1 MDSQT
6 LSLKPLAT
14 MDDLKQAIH
23 DVYHENESEM
33 MEEEQVKEDNDSLD
47 DCCYW
52 QRTKHCQNKPY
63 ISATVSSRTF

>member
-14 MDDLKQAIH
+14 MDDLKQAIQ

-33 MEEEQVKEDNDSLD
+33 MEEEQIKEHNDSLD
-47 DCCYW
+47 HCCYW
-52 QRTKHCQNKPY
+52 QRNKHYQNKPY
-63 ISATVSSRTF
+63 ISATVPSRTF